1 MRTKEQNKNKG
12 GQGALISSTEPTIP
26 AVVLEDENAQA
37 ENETVQI

>member
-12 GQGALISSTEPTIP
+12 GEGVLISSTESTIP

-37 ENETVQI
+37 EKETVQI